1 MSSSPLFR
9 PLLTTALL
17 CGVLSGCGSRYSSPE
32 LGPERSASGS
42 RVVTS
47 AMIAN
52 WNVIDA
58 FDVVERTG
66 GYMLVGND
74 RGEVSV
80 RQSRGRS
87 SFVNRAADT
96 PVLMI
101 DGTMM
106 NGFDMLRRIRAA
118 EIERIEFLSPTDA
131 TQKFG
136 MSSSGAGAIIVVT
149 RAR

>member
-1 MSSSPLFR
+1 MLSSPLFR
-9 PLLTTALL
+9 SLSTTALL
-17 CGVLSGCGSRYSSPE
+17 CGVLGGCGTRQSTKA

-66 GYMLVGND
+66 GYSLVGND

-80 RQSRGRS
+80 RQGRGRS
-87 SFVNRAADT
+87 SIVNRAADT

-106 NGFDMLRRIRAA
+106 SSFDMLRRIRVA
-118 EIERIEFLSPTDA
+118 EIERIEFLSPSDA

-136 MSSSGAGAIIVVT
+136 MSSSGAGAIIVIT